1 MGFIVGIDG
10 TAGSGKGTV
19 TKRIANKLNLVNID
33 TGITYRCVAL
43 AALEAG
49 AFVDG
54 NINKEKV
61 INLLENI
68 KISITNTPNGDI
80 AYLNGKDV
88 SKEIREKEVSMVV
101 SPVSSIK
108 EVRYKMVELQRH
120 MAEGKDIIMEGR
132 DICTYVFPNADV
144 KIYLDATEEVRAQR
158 RLLEMQEKGVKMTYE
173 EVLDNIRKRDHNDK
187 IKEIGALKKAPD
199 SIVIDTSDLTID
211 EVEEKIIKI
220 INEKREIKW
229 G

>member
-49 AFVDG
+49 AVVDG

-68 KISITNTPNGDI
+68 KISIKNTPNGDI

-220 INEKREIKW
+220 INEKREIK
-229 G
+229 